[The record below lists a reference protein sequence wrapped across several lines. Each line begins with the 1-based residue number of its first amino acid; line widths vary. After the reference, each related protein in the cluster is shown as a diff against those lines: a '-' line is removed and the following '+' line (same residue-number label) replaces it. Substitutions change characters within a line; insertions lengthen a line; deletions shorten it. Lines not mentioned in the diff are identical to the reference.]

1 MLNVG
6 RIEEGFVLDH
16 IKAGK
21 AMTIYHDLKLDKL
34 DCCVA
39 IIKNAR
45 SNKMG
50 KKDIIKVECSVDMLD
65 LDILGFIDHNITVN
79 VIEDGEII
87 AKKELS
93 LPRQITNVIKCKNPR
108 CITSVEQQLD
118 HVFILTDPEKRS
130 TAANT
135 VKKNTG
141 EAGINKRTPDALSAF
156 RIMVFPWFVLRSLRA
171 FFVTVQPSGFTV
183 TKACTQ
189 AAFPAAWRPQ
199 ASGSR
204 CKSSVTPRGTVEG

>member
-50 KKDIIKVECSVDMLD
+50 KKDIIKVECSEDMLD

-79 VIEDGEII
+79 IIRDGNNSPFRSRLSMSSN
-87 AKKELS
+87 ARTRAAS
-93 LPRQITNVIKCKNPR
+93 LPLN
-108 CITSVEQQLD
+108 SS
-118 HVFILTDPEKRS
+118 S
-130 TAANT
+130 T
-135 VKKNTG
+135 
-141 EAGINKRTPDALSAF
+141 
-156 RIMVFPWFVLRSLRA
+156 MY
-171 FFVTVQPSGFTV
+171 
-183 TKACTQ
+183 
-189 AAFPAAWRPQ
+189 
-199 ASGSR
+199 
-204 CKSSVTPRGTVEG
+204 SS

>member
-118 HVFILTDPEKRS
+118 HVFILTDPEKEVYRC
-130 TAANT
+130 
-135 VKKNTG
+135 KYCEEKY
-141 EAGINKRTPDALSAF
+141 R
-156 RIMVFPWFVLRSLRA
+156 
-171 FFVTVQPSGFTV
+171 
-183 TKACTQ
+183 
-189 AAFPAAWRPQ
+189 
-199 ASGSR
+199 GSR
-204 CKSSVTPRGTVEG
+204 NK